1 MTAGRLVATCLA
13 AAALVGVPAATA
25 KDFGPGDLSVCNH
38 DRCVPIVKR
47 SILPLLGDFYYGG
60 KSPPT
65 AARPRL
71 GAAIYELR
79 FRSGYVTGIV
89 ATRGRDRFL
98 SYGVHTGYFQPGTW
112 YRVPPRFARELRR
125 LTARLEPLRLTRH
138 ELARSR

>member
-1 MTAGRLVATCLA
+1 MLAHVLLSMTGTRLVAICLA
-13 AAALVGVPAATA
+13 GAALVGVPAATA

-71 GAAIYELR
+71 G
-79 FRSGYVTGIV
+79 
-89 ATRGRDRFL
+89 
-98 SYGVHTGYFQPGTW
+98 
-112 YRVPPRFARELRR
+112 
-125 LTARLEPLRLTRH
+125 PLRLTRH
-138 ELARSR
+138 ALARSR